1 MQKVAVRGNEM
12 QWLKE
17 RQKAIEKT
25 ETNGEMIE
33 EETKIK
39 KTGLA
44 KYLIRQE

>member
-25 ETNGEMIE
+25 KTNGEMIE

-39 KTGLA
+39 K
-44 KYLIRQE
+44 KQD